1 MILQEGGYYVPALG
15 DNARTW
21 LRGARACRT
30 TRRPVAGGWRAAGRM
45 STRLSGAMSTPAD
58 RPSTRDLPDH
68 VRELVEEIESEIG
81 DDIGNGT
88 EVGRDNGRIEAA
100 VREILTE
107 IGEDPDREGL
117 RTTPDRVHRM
127 YSELTAGYHVDPE
140 RLINRAV
147 FEVDYS
153 EMVVVKDVPF
163 YSLCEHHLLPFF
175 GHAHVAYIP
184 NGRVIGLSKIPRI
197 VEMYAPRLQ
206 VQERLTQQV
215 ADFLMERLEPRG
227 VGVVLEATHLCA
239 VMRGVRKPGTVMT
252 TAAVLGLFRRNDKTR
267 AEFFAHLGRPAPGG

>member
-1 MILQEGGYYVPALG
+1 MGGGPPA
-15 DNARTW
+15 ARYH
-21 LRGARACRT
+21 RPKMSDST
-30 TRRPVAGGWRAAGRM
+30 TSRQ
-45 STRLSGAMSTPAD
+45 
-58 RPSTRDLPDH
+58 LPDH
-68 VRELVEEIESEIG
+68 VRELVEEIENEIG
-81 DDIGNGT
+81 DDGSVPIAPIET
-88 EVGRDNGRIEAA
+88 NGRIESA
-100 VREILTE
+100 VREILVE

-127 YSELTAGYHVDPE
+127 YAELTAGYHVDPE

-153 EMVVVKDVPF
+153 EMVVVRDVPF

-175 GHAHVAYIP
+175 GNAHVAYIP

-197 VEMYAPRLQ
+197 VEMYARRLQ

-227 VGVVLEATHLCA
+227 VGVVVEATHLCA
-239 VMRGVRKPGTVMT
+239 AMRGVRKPGTVMT
-252 TAAVLGLFRRNDKTR
+252 TAAVLGIFRRNDKTR
-267 AEFFAHLGRPAPGG
+267 AEFFAHLGRPAPGA